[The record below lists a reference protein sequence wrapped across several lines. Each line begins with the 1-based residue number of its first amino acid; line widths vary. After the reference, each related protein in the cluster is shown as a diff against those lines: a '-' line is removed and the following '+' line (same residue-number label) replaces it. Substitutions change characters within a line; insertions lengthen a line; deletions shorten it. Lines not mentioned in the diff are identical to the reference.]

1 MALTLQT
8 PEEFS
13 IFPYDTPYTIQRD
26 LMRHLFTAVEAK
38 QFAIVESP
46 TGTVRA
52 PTDSGL

>member
-8 PEEFS
+8 PDEFS

-52 PTDSGL
+52 PTNSGL